1 MATHALH
8 IPHQQE
14 GQEELLDVF
23 TVARACRLYT
33 CLPPLEGQPQPQPQA
48 PQNDGL
54 VPRML
59 LTLLCK
65 GLASKLQDEGQA
77 VRLPMLCKYEDFVRV
92 SKAIMQN
99 GRSVGGQE
107 MLIRRALNSIIPGG
121 SGL

>member
-1 MATHALH
+1 MHALAFL
-8 IPHQQE
+8 PQQPE
-14 GQEELLDVF
+14 QEEPLRDVF

-33 CLPPLEGQPQPQPQA
+33 CLPPLKGKPQPQPQA
-48 PQNDGL
+48 PQTDGL

-65 GLASKLQDEGQA
+65 GLASKLKEEGQV

-92 SKAIMQN
+92 SKAIMQQ